1 MDPKLYDPN
10 VMIQSLKL
18 AEILITLSF
27 AAYTSISLVRLTVRF
42 APEITISLVAKVLL
56 MVALGELIYLPI
68 WIALTIACFLIWAVS
83 SP

>member
-10 VMIQSLKL
+10 VVVQSLKL
-18 AEILITLSF
+18 AEILFTINF
-27 AAYTSISLVRLTVRF
+27 AIYASISLVRLTMRF